1 MSLNNIPGRGNSTNR
16 TTGTEALSDLVRY
29 IKKIFNSS
37 TINSETII
45 TSLSNIET
53 SLVNIDTTTLRANWT
68 TEPGNS
74 IVYTYNVNNDVTIAQ
89 FYTGATLI
97 FTQTYAYDVNN
108 NCTSIITT

>member
-37 TINSETII
+37 TVNSETII

-53 SLVNIDTTTLRANWT
+53 ATLRANWT
-68 TEPGNS
+68 TIVGNS
-74 IVYTYNVNNDVTIAQ
+74 IDYTYDANNNVTVAE
-89 FYTGATLI
+89 YYEGATLI
-97 FTQTYAYDVNN
+97 FTQTYTYDVNN
-108 NCTSIITT
+108 NCTNITVT

>member
-37 TINSETII
+37 TTNSETII

-68 TEPGNS
+68 TVVGNS
-74 IVYTYNVNNDVTIAQ
+74 IDYTYDVNNNVTLAE
-89 FYTGATLI
+89 YYEGATLI
-97 FTQTYAYDVNN
+97 FTQTFTYVGN
-108 NCTSIITT
+108 NCTNITTS